1 MAPKPLKALQKW
13 LKNLT
18 DYVKTRK
25 EALQHQLA
33 AKESISEQDKHW
45 LDHDTNLVDKQQVLE
60 ALESA
65 LDYEQGLSRLND
77 KQRGLMKKLDEA
89 AGNFSK
95 VAGKK

>member
-1 MAPKPLKALQKW
+1 MPLKALQKG
-13 LKNLT
+13 LKTLT
-18 DYVKTRK
+18 NHGKTRK
-25 EALQHQLA
+25 EALQHRLA

-45 LDHDTNLVDKQQVLE
+45 LDHNANLVDKQLVLE

-65 LDYEQGLSRLND
+65 SDYEQGLSRLNN
-77 KQRGLMKKLDEA
+77 KQRGLVKKLYKA